1 MSDLH
6 VFAIVVIAVLVVS
19 GVSLW
24 TAIRRLY
31 MAIKGQTTEPQRG
44 RAANEL

>member
-31 MAIKGQTTEPQRG
+31 MAIKR
-44 RAANEL
+44 R